1 VIRLQ
6 RLAELVQADLAGGHV
21 LQRDR
26 HVLGVAD
33 AGKRRV
39 GALVPFQGLFKAVLA
54 VENVAHVGVQA
65 RQPEVV
71 AVLEE
76 DGLSRSAHANASSY
90 RPR

>member
-1 VIRLQ
+1 MFCSVI
-6 RLAELVQADLAGGHV
+6 ATSWGSPIS
-21 LQRDR
+21 
-26 HVLGVAD
+26 
-33 AGKRRV
+33 GKRGV

-76 DGLSRSAHANASSY
+76 DVAGPFARTANASSY